1 MFENIFGKHIPNKIF
16 SYKEYHDE
24 FIKSVENADESKFDD
39 HEKEYHNYRT
49 LNLQRTNRIAKT
61 YKPSQEIID
70 HLNNL
75 NVKQTWIV
83 ITENWCG
90 DSAQILPYIAKFLE
104 TTDNIEMKII
114 LRDDNLE
121 FADEVIKEGNPRSIP
136 KVLGYSENGE
146 LLFIWG
152 ARPKEAQAIVDNAKD
167 EGKSKEEFS
176 NELHL
181 WYARNK
187 GKALEDEF
195 IALLKR
201 F

>member
-1 MFENIFGKHIPNKIF
+1 M
-16 SYKEYHDE
+16 
-24 FIKSVENADESKFDD
+24 
-39 HEKEYHNYRT
+39 
-49 LNLQRTNRIAKT
+49 NLQRTNRIAKT

-90 DSAQILPYIAKFLE
+90 DSAQILPYIAKFLA

-187 GKALEDEF
+187 GKALEEEF

>member
-1 MFENIFGKHIPNKIF
+1 
-16 SYKEYHDE
+16 
-24 FIKSVENADESKFDD
+24 
-39 HEKEYHNYRT
+39 
-49 LNLQRTNRIAKT
+49 
-61 YKPSQEIID
+61 
-70 HLNNL
+70 
-75 NVKQTWIV
+75 
-83 ITENWCG
+83 
-90 DSAQILPYIAKFLE
+90 
-104 TTDNIEMKII
+104 MKII

-187 GKALEDEF
+187 GKALEEEF